1 MVCELLLIA
10 IMAVETGGCQNPL
23 EAEGDYW
30 NGQYNSIG
38 CMQIQKCVIEDVNR
52 VYKTNFIPEDRLKQ
66 GASFR
71 IARLYLEYW
80 GKHYEKKT
88 GNKATNEI
96 LARIWNGGPYG
107 WKKTGKAKANLDKYW
122 AKVKRELERG

>member
-1 MVCELLLIA
+1 MA
-10 IMAVETGGCQNPL
+10 IMAVETGGCKNPL

-30 NGQYNSIG
+30 NGKYNSIG
-38 CMQIQKCVIEDVNR
+38 CMQIQQCVIDDVNR
-52 VYKTNFIPEDRLKQ
+52 VYKTNFIPKDRYKQ

-71 IARLYLEYW
+71 IAKLYLEHW

-88 GNKATNEI
+88 GQKATNEV

-107 WKKTGKAKANLDKYW
+107 WRKGGKAKANLDEYW
-122 AKVKRELERG
+122 SKVKRELKNGV